1 MFRPDRHP
9 YEREQLARNRREGL
23 NFALGYC
30 VTLILTLILTPIFV
44 WLMSASDNP
53 RLMFKLIRYVFRT
66 LS

>member
-1 MFRPDRHP
+1 VLRPDLHP

-30 VTLILTLILTPIFV
+30 VTLILTLILTPILV

-53 RLMFKLIRYVFRT
+53 RWVFKLIRYVFKT